1 MKKNLCTLL
10 LVALGLAACNPMPQP
25 EITLSVSESVAY
37 CQLSFDGSGSAIAS
51 TTLRVTCSR
60 PWTLSKEDWME
71 ASVYSGT
78 GTQDITISIDTEP
91 LGTLEY
97 GAFIGTLVLTS
108 EWNICEVPL
117 YYFHP
122 LTKDDFNGYLFTDF
136 CFDNFDKDKDDC
148 LSLEEVM
155 AVFAINVN
163 NQRLTLMEG
172 IGYFK
177 NLNQL
182 HCTHNGLEVLDL
194 TGLSNLRDLDCS
206 NNDLTELDLTG
217 LDSLR
222 TVECSNNHLTE
233 LVLTGLSNL
242 RILGCSINDLENLD
256 LRGLNNLYQLLC
268 TRNALT
274 KLNLTGLDKLELLTC
289 FDNCLEKLDL
299 TGLNSLITL
308 NFYDNY
314 LEELDL
320 TGLNSLITL
329 NCKNNLLKELDL
341 TGLDKLDVL
350 ICFDNHLE
358 ELDLTGLNSLTVVY
372 CNNNDLRELDVS
384 ATPNLA
390 LLQCGNNNTALTVW
404 VNSSTVLGEGPGQ
417 LAVWPYT
424 SSTPITIKGEVGTT
438 KYVRVED
445 KVI

>member
-10 LVALGLAACNPMPQP
+10 LLALGLTACDPMPQP
-25 EITLSVSESVAY
+25 EIKLSVSESVAY

-51 TTLRVTCSR
+51 TTLRVLCSR

-71 ASVYSGT
+71 TSVYSST
-78 GTQDITISIDTEP
+78 GTQDITISIDTETF
-91 LGTLEY
+91 GTPEY

-108 EWNICEVPL
+108 EWNICEIPL

-122 LTKDDFNGYLFTDF
+122 LTRDDFNGFLFTDF

-155 AVFAINVN
+155 AVTTINVN
-163 NQRLTLMEG
+163 NLGLTLMEG

-177 NLNQL
+177 NLREL

-194 TGLSNLRDLDCS
+194 TGLINLQLLDCS
-206 NNDLTELDLTG
+206 NNDLTELDL
-217 LDSLR
+217 
-222 TVECSNNHLTE
+222 
-233 LVLTGLSNL
+233 
-242 RILGCSINDLENLD
+242 I
-256 LRGLNNLYQLLC
+256 
-268 TRNALT
+268 
-274 KLNLTGLDKLELLTC
+274 
-289 FDNCLEKLDL
+289 
-299 TGLNSLITL
+299 GLNSL
-308 NFYDNY
+308 
-314 LEELDL
+314 
-320 TGLNSLITL
+320 
-329 NCKNNLLKELDL
+329 K
-341 TGLDKLDVL
+341 
-350 ICFDNHLE
+350 
-358 ELDLTGLNSLTVVY
+358 TVE
-372 CNNNDLRELDVS
+372 CNNNHLRELDVS

-390 LLQCGNNNTALTVW
+390 ILQCGNNNTALTVW